1 MPTEN
6 QSSNTAVSNLQYIA
20 FHCGQVMTLVSKLLQ
35 REGFNSM
42 EHLAINKA
50 VQQIE
55 YAEKLLEKVIHK

>member
-35 REGFNSM
+35 REAFNSM

>member
-35 REGFNSM
+35 REGFTPM
-42 EHLAINKA
+42 EQHTINKA

-55 YAEKLLEKVIHK
+55 YAEKLLEKVIPK

>member
-20 FHCGQVMTLVSKLLQ
+20 FHCGQVMTRVSKLLQ
-35 REGFNSM
+35 REGFTPM
-42 EHLAINKA
+42 EQLTINKA

-55 YAEKLLEKVIHK
+55 YAEKLLEKVIPK

>member
-20 FHCGQVMTLVSKLLQ
+20 FHCRQVMTLVSKLLQ
-35 REGFNSM
+35 REGFNSI
-42 EHLAINKA
+42 EHLTINKA

>member
-35 REGFNSM
+35 REAFNSM
-42 EHLAINKA
+42 EHLAINKV